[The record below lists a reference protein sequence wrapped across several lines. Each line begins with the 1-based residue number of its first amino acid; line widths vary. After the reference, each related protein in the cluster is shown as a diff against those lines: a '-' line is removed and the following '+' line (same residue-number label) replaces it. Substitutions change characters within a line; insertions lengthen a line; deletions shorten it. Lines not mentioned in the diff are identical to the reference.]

1 VNNSYNNEY
10 LPFNLDKMVTNV
22 VKLLKQNGLTVSTAE
37 SCTGGLIS
45 ELITSVPG
53 ASSVF
58 ELGLCTY
65 SERIKNEFLGVPESE
80 IKKYGVVSNR
90 VALSMVRGLKSRSG
104 ADVCISV
111 TGIAGPDGGTEETP
125 VGTVYIGFDIM
136 GMQFVGLPN
145 LSGLA
150 DKSRRN
156 IRYASAAFAFETIEK
171 ALMGAN
177 RSK

>member
-1 VNNSYNNEY
+1 
-10 LPFNLDKMVTNV
+10 
-22 VKLLKQNGLTVSTAE
+22 
-37 SCTGGLIS
+37 
-45 ELITSVPG
+45 
-53 ASSVF
+53 
-58 ELGLCTY
+58 
-65 SERIKNEFLGVPESE
+65 
-80 IKKYGVVSNR
+80 
-90 VALSMVRGLKSRSG
+90 
-104 ADVCISV
+104 
-111 TGIAGPDGGTEETP
+111 
-125 VGTVYIGFDIM
+125 M